1 MSKTVFPPSK
11 EFTSKTL
18 INKAMYEKMYE
29 KSVSNPDRFWGE
41 VGNRLNWIKPYS
53 KVKNVSYEF
62 EKVNIKWYE
71 DGTLNVAYNCVDRH
85 LEKLGNKVA
94 IIWEPDDPTEQ
105 A

>member
-41 VGNRLNWIKPYS
+41 VGNSLNWIKIDH
-53 KVKNVSYEF
+53 KNRLIPFDCFLYLLMS
-62 EKVNIKWYE
+62 
-71 DGTLNVAYNCVDRH
+71 LNYYIYN
-85 LEKLGNKVA
+85 L
-94 IIWEPDDPTEQ
+94 
-105 A
+105 